1 MTYHDDEDSPPGSPP
16 PKEQFGLNLGS
27 LKGSY
32 ENRKKEYFSIETYSL
47 SITNDG

>member
-1 MTYHDDEDSPPGSPP
+1 MTYHDDEDSPPSSP

-32 ENRKKEYFSIETYSL
+32 ENRNTRDDFY
-47 SITNDG
+47 